1 MSEGAPTIAVVIP
14 AYNSAPYL
22 AETLAAIT
30 GQSRPPDEIIVVDD
44 GSTDNTAQIARDFG
58 APVRCISIDNGG
70 QGRARAIGIEKAA
83 SDWIALCD
91 SDDLWRPDH
100 LQRRLQLLQRYPSA
114 QMTFSDF
121 YSFGPNADPEHYLLS
136 EAPDGWLERWA
147 VRDDAG
153 FYRLKQSYPAI
164 LAFNPAYLSG
174 VMFRRDSYHAMGGF
188 NNEFSRWIG
197 EDSEFMR
204 RFSALE
210 QVVFVGDTRQTWG
223 YRRHANNYSL
233 IQWRN
238 INAKADILDA
248 LLARGTVP
256 KRYVRITESER
267 DLVRCRAF
275 DQACW
280 EKAHCEI
287 DALYRKLPPTARSGK
302 RSLKRYLAKLRVSL

>member
-1 MSEGAPTIAVVIP
+1 MSISITAVLP
-14 AYNSAPYL
+14 AYNSTAFIV
-22 AETLAAIT
+22 ETLDSIVNQT
-30 GQSRPPDEIIVVDD
+30 LPIERVLVVDD
-44 GSTDNTAQIARDFG
+44 GSTDDTAAVVARYG
-58 APVRCISIDNGG
+58 GIVECLSIDNGG
-70 QGRARAIGIEKAA
+70 QGRARGIGIEHAD

-91 SDDLWRPDH
+91 SDDLWQADH
-100 LQRRLQLLQRYPSA
+100 IERRLQMLKRHPDA

-121 YSFGPNADPEHYLLS
+121 YSFGPNANPDHALLS
-136 EAPDGWLERWA
+136 GAPDGWLAQWA
-147 VRDDAG
+147 ETDELG

-188 NNEFSRWIG
+188 NSDFSRWIG

-302 RSLKRYLAKLRVSL
+302 RSLKRYLAKLRVFL